1 MTYKVEHVGHLS
13 AEGIEELVNLCE
25 NSARSSYHFFREAD
39 FRLQRP
45 QLRLAIAGIPALY
58 AAKDAATR
66 AAAGVVAVKDGKIAL
81 LFVTPELRGHGI
93 GKMLLAKALSKQATR
108 VEVYRL
114 NHSAVAFYQAH
125 GFRIE
130 CEFTPETPPCYPS
143 LRLIREAGAAFGGAA
158 KVRAA
163 L

>member
-1 MTYKVEHVGHLS
+1 MAYKVEHVGRLS
-13 AEGIEELVNLCE
+13 AEGIEELVDLCE
-25 NSARSSYHFFREAD
+25 NSARSAYRFFREAD

-45 QLRLAIAGIPALY
+45 QLRLAIAGIPELY
-58 AAKDAATR
+58 AAKDAATCNV
-66 AAAGVVAVKDGKIAL
+66 AGVVAVQDGKIAL
-81 LFVTPELRGHGI
+81 LFVAPELRGRGI
-93 GKMLLAKALSKQATR
+93 GKMLLAKALSKRATR

-114 NHSAVAFYQAH
+114 NHSALAFYQAH

-130 CEFTPETPPCYPS
+130 CEFTPKTPPCYPS
-143 LRLIREAGAAFGGAA
+143 LRLIRDTGAALGEAA